1 MAENKSEQVEVTLRD
16 VYNKIEDL
24 EAVVQ
29 EHTIDVVVALG
40 KRPTRLEVLAMVGGG
55 VASISLVFTAVRL
68 I

>member
-1 MAENKSEQVEVTLRD
+1 MTENKSEQVEVTLRD